1 MNLENFSKMR
11 GLQLAHTSA
20 NTALLDHVLSSEQ
33 GDEIREKLLTK
44 RIQFD
49 TTLQLFEELES
60 VCSLLECSKR
70 EFLEMAVVEALN
82 KARSV
87 FENTFKES
95 TGQEFIEVFGVKEE
109 A

>member
-1 MNLENFSKMR
+1 MNIENFSKMR

-20 NTALLDHVLSSEQ
+20 NGSLLDHVLASEQ
-33 GDEIREKLLTK
+33 GDEIREKVLTK

-49 TTLQLFEELES
+49 TTPQLYSELES

-70 EFLEMAVVEALN
+70 EFLEMAVSQALE
-82 KARSV
+82 KARDV
-87 FENTFKES
+87 FEESFKEAS
-95 TGQEFIEVFGVKEE
+95 GQDFIEVFGVKDE